1 MIVIGMNGLKH
12 SGKTEATKVLVR
24 KFGFVEMKFAFWL
37 KAMLRAIGLTDMEI
51 EGAMKEESNPMLCG
65 KTNRYAMETLGT
77 DWGRMMIGMDF
88 WVNLAVDRAKK
99 SALPRIVF
107 SDCRFPNEVKAI
119 REEFGGVVWRLTRPG
134 LVASDA
140 PAEQVQ
146 KQVVPDL
153 TIDNSGTLDDLDER
167 ISMIMLQRV
176 HGQRLR

>member
-37 KAMLRAIGLTDMEI
+37 KAMLLAIGLTEEEI
-51 EGAMKEESNPMLCG
+51 EGIMKEEPNPMLCG
-65 KTNRYAMETLGT
+65 KTNRYAMETLGH

-88 WVNLAVDRAKK
+88 WVNLAVRKAKD
-99 SALPRIVF
+99 SALHKIVF
-107 SDCRFPNEVKAI
+107 SDCRYPNEAQAI
-119 REEFGGVVWRLTRPG
+119 REHFNGRIWRMTRPG

-140 PAEQVQ
+140 ASEQVQ

-153 TIDNSGTLDDLDER
+153 TIDNSGTLVDLDER
-167 ISMIMLQRV
+167 ISLIMKQAR
-176 HGQRLR
+176 GFRWGT